1 MAAAVPWL
9 DLVVSLLGAVKMS
22 TLAIMAPALIDSAC
36 QVAAS
41 HGADGMTF
49 KLRLRLA
56 RNAAIFLFGLFG
68 MVMGTYVSM
77 LNIVNNFRHG
87 QE

>member
-1 MAAAVPWL
+1 MAAAVPYL

-22 TLAIMAPALIDSAC
+22 VLAIMAPALIDSAC

-41 HGADGMTF
+41 NAAGGVNGVRRA
-49 KLRLRLA
+49 RLA
-56 RNAAIFLFGLFG
+56 RNACIFVFGLFG

-77 LNIVNNFRHG
+77 VNIVDKFRSDS
-87 QE
+87 